1 MDLIVKSALIA
12 VILILIA
19 AGAFILLQK
28 STQHQLTSNDA
39 VSLVISD
46 LQSKNPNATITLVSL
61 SNSTIQKNS
70 WNIVVSVVYNA
81 TRPCPTLLIEDFDYP
96 ATGLS
101 PSTENIY
108 TTKCELLNY
117 ASGAPSYVISSPEL
131 AIVNSYDSNYS
142 IIKSFVNNYG
152 YNNTNVYARFFQ
164 NLQSNYTHLGA
175 NYSNIWLVEY
185 TSNMANHSAYVL
197 MSQSG
202 KVLGTYN
209 ASPSSRLQ

>member
-1 MDLIVKSALIA
+1 MDLILKSALIA
-12 VILILIA
+12 VVLIVIA
-19 AGAFILLQK
+19 AGAFLLFQK
-28 STQHQLTSNDA
+28 SVQHQLTSKDA
-39 VSLVISD
+39 INLVISD
-46 LQSKNPNATITLVSL
+46 LQAKNPNATITLVSL
-61 SNSTIQKNS
+61 SNSTIEKNS

-117 ASGAPSYVISSPEL
+117 ASGAPSYVISSPEI

-142 IIKSFVNNYG
+142 TIRSFVNRYG

-185 TSNMANHSAYVL
+185 TSSAANHSAYVL

-202 KVLGTYN
+202 RIIGAYN
-209 ASPSSRLQ
+209 STTISLR